1 MCNTEAWG
9 KKSDWPIRTTH
20 SHAICL
26 CWLSRE
32 VNRWNH
38 VLCFRGTHTLCLSCC
53 ESNFSKQSCS
63 KNQIECVLMLYS
75 SSFSQKEWIILLPLE
90 SSVLMRRQWNK
101 WMISGE
107 HSFTLAGNMK
117 VASLATV
124 CEWVVKSWAEVK
136 TECIVKSF
144 KKCSISNA
152 MDGTEDDLLWQEDDE
167 DVVTGQRSCN
177 QPRRWHGDC
186 QRMGHA
192 FRGIGWW
199 RVWWILNSKN
209 LVHLLMAIKFLIFV
223 SCRVHE
229 QCTLSVSCHSWNR
242 LTMYS
247 ICTVNEEFGAKT
259 A

>member
-1 MCNTEAWG
+1 
-9 KKSDWPIRTTH
+9 
-20 SHAICL
+20 
-26 CWLSRE
+26 
-32 VNRWNH
+32 
-38 VLCFRGTHTLCLSCC
+38 
-53 ESNFSKQSCS
+53 
-63 KNQIECVLMLYS
+63 
-75 SSFSQKEWIILLPLE
+75 
-90 SSVLMRRQWNK
+90 MRRQWNK

-107 HSFTLAGNMK
+107 HSFTTAGNMK

-136 TECIVKSF
+136 TEYIVKSF
-144 KKCSISNA
+144 KKCSISNT
-152 MDGTEDDLLWQEDDE
+152 MDGTEDGLLWQEDDE

-186 QRMGHA
+186 QRNGHA
-192 FRGIGWW
+192 FRGIRWW

-229 QCTLSVSCHSWNR
+229 QCTLSVSCHSWNH

-247 ICTVNEEFGAKT
+247 ICTVNTDSSYELLVFLVSIFKSLYLLYKPTPRFENQNLGLNSRLIHWDLW
-259 A
+259 